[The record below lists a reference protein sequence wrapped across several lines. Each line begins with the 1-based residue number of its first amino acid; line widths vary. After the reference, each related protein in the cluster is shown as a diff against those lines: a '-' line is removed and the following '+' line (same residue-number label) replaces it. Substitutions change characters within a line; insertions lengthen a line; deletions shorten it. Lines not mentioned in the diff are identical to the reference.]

1 MQQNFYKV
9 LGVAESATSSD
20 IKSAYRKIV
29 LQHHPDKSSSPES
42 HRLFLQATEAYETL
56 SDFNSRRQ
64 YDTQLSAERRRQA
77 EAKSRP
83 TPPKPPSANST
94 SAKKASTKTSAQSP
108 KAQTSKP
115 QSPKTQTAT
124 VQQDVERLTKIF
136 SRGQYADSRK
146 LAISIINRD
155 NRQSVPYA
163 VLGDLAR
170 AEGKLDEAAK
180 MYAFA
185 AQMNPRNP
193 VYQQLHDELVRA
205 SMAKNRP
212 TSRPSMHSIEAN
224 ETNTVTT
231 LVVGLLI
238 LACCNFY
245 VIAAR
250 ETPLAPQIPMVSSW
264 TLGLAVML
272 FLSGVAS
279 GSTLSICNFLDRFH
293 VNTNSL
299 GKVSSPIIAL
309 TSIAVVN
316 FWAALILFSVI
327 SFMQKSINKNHLR
340 FIACIAFSVVLLTLS
355 SKFSQTTFTVSQV
368 FTWGGNLAYIGGLC
382 GWMVADSFKRMSPY

>member
-1 MQQNFYKV
+1 
-9 LGVAESATSSD
+9 
-20 IKSAYRKIV
+20 
-29 LQHHPDKSSSPES
+29 
-42 HRLFLQATEAYETL
+42 
-56 SDFNSRRQ
+56 
-64 YDTQLSAERRRQA
+64 
-77 EAKSRP
+77 
-83 TPPKPPSANST
+83 
-94 SAKKASTKTSAQSP
+94 
-108 KAQTSKP
+108 
-115 QSPKTQTAT
+115 
-124 VQQDVERLTKIF
+124 
-136 SRGQYADSRK
+136 
-146 LAISIINRD
+146 
-155 NRQSVPYA
+155 
-163 VLGDLAR
+163 
-170 AEGKLDEAAK
+170 

-245 VIAAR
+245 VIAAK

-355 SKFSQTTFTVSQV
+355 SKFSQTTFAAGQV
-368 FTWGGNLAYIGGLC
+368 FTWGGNLAYIGGIC